1 MIYEFELKEKAIGK
15 ARPRFSY
22 KMGRMYTP
30 SATQKFEQKVK
41 NAFLEKYTLKEL
53 SDKPIKAVIIAEFE
67 PPKSISKKKRL
78 ELIEEVI
85 DYTKKPDIDNIS
97 KIILDALNGIA
108 YKDDNQISKLEVIKR
123 YSYENKIIVKLEEN

>member
-1 MIYEFELKEKAIGK
+1 
-15 ARPRFSY
+15 
-22 KMGRMYTP
+22 MGRMYTP
-30 SATQKFEQKVK
+30 TATQKFEQKVK
-41 NAFLEKYTLKEL
+41 NAFLEKYKLKEL

-123 YSYENKIIVKLEEN
+123 YSYENKIIVKLED

>member
-1 MIYEFELKEKAIGK
+1 
-15 ARPRFSY
+15 
-22 KMGRMYTP
+22 MGRMYTP
-30 SATQKFEQKVK
+30 PATQKFEQKIK

>member
-1 MIYEFELKEKAIGK
+1 
-15 ARPRFSY
+15 
-22 KMGRMYTP
+22 MGRMYTP
-30 SATQKFEQKVK
+30 TATQKFEQKVK

-85 DYTKKPDIDNIS
+85 SYTKKPDIDNIA
-97 KIILDALNGIA
+97 KIILDGLNGVA
-108 YKDDNQISKLEVIKR
+108 YKDDNQVAELRVYKR
-123 YSYENKIIVKLEEN
+123 YGYENKIVVKLEEN

>member
-41 NAFLEKYTLKEL
+41 NAFLEKYRLEKLLE
-53 SDKPIKAVIIAEFE
+53 KPIKALIIVEFE
-67 PPKSISKKKRL
+67 PPKSLSKKKRL

-85 DYTKKPDIDNIS
+85 NYTKKPDIDNIA
-97 KIILDALNGIA
+97 KIVLDGLNGVA
-108 YKDDNQISKLEVIKR
+108 YKDDSQIYRLEIYKR
-123 YSYENKIIVKLEEN
+123 YGYENKIIVKLEE

>member
-1 MIYEFELKEKAIGK
+1 
-15 ARPRFSY
+15 
-22 KMGRMYTP
+22 MGRMYTP

-97 KIILDALNGIA
+97 KIILDGLNGVA
-108 YKDDNQISKLEVIKR
+108 YKDDSQVCKLEIIKR
-123 YSYENKIIVKLEEN
+123 YDYENRILVELEEI

>member
-1 MIYEFELKEKAIGK
+1 MENG
-15 ARPRFSY
+15 RPRFSY

-41 NAFLEKYTLKEL
+41 NAFLEKYKLEKLLE
-53 SDKPIKAVIIAEFE
+53 KPIKALIIVEIE
-67 PPKSISKKKRL
+67 PPKSISKKKRF

-85 DYTKKPDIDNIS
+85 SYTKKPDIDNIA

-108 YKDDNQISKLEVIKR
+108 YKDDSQICRLEIYKR
-123 YSYENKIIVKLEEN
+123 YGYENKIIVKLED

>member
-41 NAFLEKYTLKEL
+41 NAFLEKYRLEKLLE
-53 SDKPIKAVIIAEFE
+53 KPIKALIIVEIE

-78 ELIEEVI
+78 ELIEQVI
-85 DYTKKPDIDNIS
+85 NYTKKPDIDNIA
-97 KIILDALNGIA
+97 KIVLDGLNGVA
-108 YKDDNQISKLEVIKR
+108 YKDDSQIYRLEIYKR
-123 YSYENKIIVKLEEN
+123 YGYENKIIVKLEEI

>member
-1 MIYEFELKEKAIGK
+1 
-15 ARPRFSY
+15 
-22 KMGRMYTP
+22 MGRMYTP

-97 KIILDALNGIA
+97 KIILDALNGVA
-108 YKDDNQISKLEVIKR
+108 YKDDNQVAELRVYKK
-123 YSYENKIIVKLEEN
+123 YGYENKIIVKLEE